1 MPARDATS
9 SRVRPSRPRSSRS
22 RLRTLR
28 STSSFACM
36 AKDLAMQDWRRQA
49 RDMDTDHHTHWE
61 TRYAEKPRIWSGRP
75 NTRLAEIVGGLIGS
89 RALDLGCGEGGD
101 AMWLAEHG
109 WQVVA
114 VDVSTT
120 ALARA
125 AEDAEARG
133 VLGHIDFQQHDL
145 TKTLPDGPFDLVSA
159 HFFHTTLEMDRLAIL
174 RRAAATVTHGGTLLI
189 VDHGDAPPWAVGR
202 GSPPR
207 VPGRRGGAGRP
218 GARRHAVG
226 DGAAGPGRA
235 RCGRARRSAGQHRRQ
250 RDPAAAQM
258 S

>member
-1 MPARDATS
+1 
-9 SRVRPSRPRSSRS
+9 
-22 RLRTLR
+22 
-28 STSSFACM
+28 
-36 AKDLAMQDWRRQA
+36 
-49 RDMDTDHHTHWE
+49 MDTDHHAHWE

-75 NTRLAEIVGGLIGS
+75 NTRLAEIAAELTGT

-125 AEDAEARG
+125 AEDARARG

-145 TKTLPDGPFDLVSA
+145 TQTLPEGPFDLVSA
-159 HFFHTTLEMDRLAIL
+159 HFFHTMLEMDRLAIL
-174 RRAAATVTHGGTLLI
+174 RRAAATVAPGGTLLI
-189 VDHGDAPPWAVGR
+189 VDHGAAPPWAPEEVHHHEFP
-202 GSPPR
+202 SAQE
-207 VPGRRGGAGRP
+207 VLAGLTLDDAQWETVRLGP
-218 GARRHAVG
+218 AERDAVG
-226 DGAAGPGRA
+226 PDGQQVRLIDNVIQM
-235 RCGRARRSAGQHRRQ
+235 RRIS
-250 RDPAAAQM
+250 

>member
-1 MPARDATS
+1 
-9 SRVRPSRPRSSRS
+9 
-22 RLRTLR
+22 
-28 STSSFACM
+28 
-36 AKDLAMQDWRRQA
+36 
-49 RDMDTDHHTHWE
+49 MDTDHHTYWE

-75 NTRLAEIVGGLIGS
+75 NADLAEIVGGLSGS

-133 VLGHIDFQQHDL
+133 VLGRIDFQQHDL

-159 HFFHTTLEMDRLAIL
+159 HFFHTTLAMDRLAIL
-174 RRAAATVTHGGTLLI
+174 RRAAATLNPGGTLLI
-189 VDHGDAPPWAVGR
+189 VDHGGAPPWASDEVHHHEF
-202 GSPPR
+202 PPAEE
-207 VPGRRGGAGRP
+207 VLAGLALDEGQWETVRLGP
-218 GARRHAVG
+218 VERDAVG
-226 DGAAGPGRA
+226 PDGQQGHLVDNVIQV
-235 RCGRARRSAGQHRRQ
+235 RRK
-250 RDPAAAQM
+250 
-258 S
+258 